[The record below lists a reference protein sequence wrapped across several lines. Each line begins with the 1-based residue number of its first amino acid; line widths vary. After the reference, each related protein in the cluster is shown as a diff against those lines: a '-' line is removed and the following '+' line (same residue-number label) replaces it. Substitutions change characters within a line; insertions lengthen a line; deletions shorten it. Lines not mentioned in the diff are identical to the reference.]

1 MHPDAMVGMHLL
13 DGRLQPLVFQGEDV
27 KERLLVDGLQIG
39 GIGAVEQRGQSGG
52 LSLRTAIDLHDRQSS
67 LLEGLS
73 QAGG

>member
-1 MHPDAMVGMHLL
+1 MHPDAMVGIHLL
-13 DGRLQPLVFQGEDV
+13 DSHFQPLVFQGEDV

-39 GIGAVEQRGQSGG
+39 GIGAVEQRSQSG
-52 LSLRTAIDLHDRQSS
+52 SRCLRTTIDLHDRQSS